1 MVCAASLSGRALA
14 VARARFFEVVT
25 IGTRKPRSSRR
36 PKPECPLES
45 SRTACGWGQPSAIAT
60 SNRKSGRVHTRA
72 ARVPGQRWVKS
83 NEGPR
88 TRSDCRPSGRNH
100 PVQPYGRCMLA
111 NPAAQI
117 GTQLGYQL
125 IWSRGSAG
133 TEFRE
138 YDSFHL
144 GAFPEQLTA
153 GSAPTSAAQVVT
165 AVLLSRSC

>member
-1 MVCAASLSGRALA
+1 MRDRERGRIAGRQAEITQSSLMAD
-14 VARARFFEVVT
+14 V
-25 IGTRKPRSSRR
+25 
-36 PKPECPLES
+36 
-45 SRTACGWGQPSAIAT
+45 W
-60 SNRKSGRVHTRA
+60 
-72 ARVPGQRWVKS
+72 
-83 NEGPR
+83 
-88 TRSDCRPSGRNH
+88 
-100 PVQPYGRCMLA
+100 LA